1 MIYAGL
7 IEACNRRRV
16 TLTIANAKEL
26 PRGGPR
32 MSHRRSSI
40 SQESTE
46 EAESGTDISDS
57 GSESENSEPVMSQA
71 GSEVGS
77 E

>member
-1 MIYAGL
+1 
-7 IEACNRRRV
+7 
-16 TLTIANAKEL
+16 
-26 PRGGPR
+26 